1 MQLNN
6 DTSKSDLED
15 MVRSVIS
22 RTWPSAPSGGPL
34 GGETLNEYKRRL
46 FDWLVDIAQSTPT
59 VFQLL
64 LSWCVEHSASQKPL
78 KEEKI
83 HKTTEDLLQIQ
94 ALKF

>member
-6 DTSKSDLED
+6 ATSKSDLED
-15 MVRSVIS
+15 KVRSIVS

-34 GGETLNEYKRRL
+34 GGETEDEYKRRL

-59 VFQLL
+59 AFQLL
-64 LSWCVEHSASQKPL
+64 LSWCVEHSAAQKPL

-83 HKTTEDLLQIQ
+83 HKTTEDRLQIQ